1 MIHLTKLNGEPLI
14 LNCKMIE
21 YLEIIPET
29 KIVMMNGKFHLVKE
43 SADMVIDR
51 AVNYY
56 ARIRNTK
63 VPIADEGQL
72 SLENNA
78 DENA

>member
-43 SADMVIDR
+43 SADILIDR

-63 VPIADEGQL
+63 VPIVDEGQL

>member
-43 SADMVIDR
+43 SADTVIDR

-63 VPIADEGQL
+63 VPIVDESQL

-78 DENA
+78 DDNA

>member
-21 YLEIIPET
+21 YIEIIPET

-43 SADMVIDR
+43 AADTVIER

-56 ARIRNTK
+56 ARIRNTDIPVVDHK
-63 VPIADEGQL
+63 EL
-72 SLENNA
+72 MLENLADDNA
-78 DENA
+78 